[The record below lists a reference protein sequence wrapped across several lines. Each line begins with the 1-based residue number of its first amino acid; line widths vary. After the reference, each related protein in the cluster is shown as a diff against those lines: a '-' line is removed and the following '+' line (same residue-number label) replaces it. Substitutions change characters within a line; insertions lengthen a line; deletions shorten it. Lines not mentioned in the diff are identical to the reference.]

1 MNFRIFIILL
11 CLLPSLPSYAFTERD
26 SLSIDPRWSHWI
38 PREISSDGNWL
49 LAEKIFGNRKQPTE
63 FYAVHTQTGQRVP
76 LDIGASRILLDQN
89 RLLLNQAPK
98 WEWEL
103 VNLLNPT
110 EKTILIEV
118 KKIEDVSSLKRY
130 LCFTNNSEL
139 QLYDYTKKVPQLI
152 WNTTAVQEYTFNPSK
167 TTLIYRKGEATSD
180 LYVLDLKSLQE
191 KKLLTQFD
199 GLTNFRWTWNRDE
212 TALAV
217 MLKDQRILFVDLITA
232 KTKAIELPP
241 SEEARTNPSFKFF
254 DNNDLYIQYQI
265 SSGIVDKDKGL
276 VDVWNGNAR
285 DLYFKNSWW
294 LYYDATRSD
303 ILKAFVYSQ
312 ETNHFNE
319 LERNRNKEYL
329 PIGVS
334 NYILSYDPFEKDP
347 NMEVPLMGLTLRYTL
362 EQIEPHK
369 VLGDLTTAF
378 QLDYFLNRSPKGTAM
393 VYPKGNMGDLW
404 ELYDFET
411 HLRTTIPQ
419 ELDNNFVLWS
429 SDSKSLFFNDGKN
442 AVQYDIAS
450 KKTNALTNL
459 HESKDGLIRF
469 SGYINKGQS
478 YFIDIENPF
487 SLTIRHQDFGY
498 SLYSYYK
505 NKLTKV
511 VDHSPNKI
519 SIMNSN
525 FYTKTAHL
533 IWTEQ
538 NFNLPHTIMARLNG
552 KTKMIL
558 ASDIPKELYAGEKQ
572 KLIIF
577 TDKNGKKLNGILYY
591 PKDFDSSK
599 KYPMVVNI
607 YESLGFMRNNFD
619 VMSLYNPFGF
629 NISLLNDQGYFVF
642 LPDTYVSDEG
652 PGLSAVECVTKGIEA
667 ITAEEPSINSKKIGI
682 IGQSFAGYKTAF
694 IVSQTNLFTAAVSS
708 AGPHDLVNFYYEY
721 SYARNTPGWY
731 MFEKGQYG
739 MKSSFGENPQKY
751 LRNSTINYA
760 HQIKTPLLLATGLDD
775 KNVPWEHTR
784 HLYIALKRYQIPT
797 VALFYK
803 NEGHSIEEMEAQ
815 KNFTYKTMDWF
826 DYYLKDNKD
835 IPWITNGVD
844 YSTYSY

>member
-1 MNFRIFIILL
+1 MNFRIFIFLL
-11 CLLPSLPSYAFTERD
+11 CLLPSLSSYAFIERD
-26 SLSIDPRWSHWI
+26 SLSIDPRWSTWT

-49 LAEKIFGNRKQPTE
+49 LAEKIFGNRKQPNE
-63 FYAVHTQTGQRVP
+63 SYAVNTQTGQRV
-76 LDIGASRILLDQN
+76 LLNSYSSILLDQD
-89 RLLLNQAPK
+89 RILVNQAPK

-110 EKTILIEV
+110 ERNVLKEV
-118 KKIEDVSSLKRY
+118 KSIEDVASLKRY

-167 TTLIYRKGEATSD
+167 TTLIYRKGEKTSD
-180 LYVLDLKSLQE
+180 LFALDLKSLKE
-191 KKLLTQFD
+191 KKLLTEFE
-199 GLTNFRWTWNRDE
+199 GLTNFLWTWNRDE

-217 MLKDQRILFVDLITA
+217 MLKDQRILFLDLITA

-241 SEEARTNPSFKFF
+241 SQEARTNPTFKFF

-285 DLYFKNSWW
+285 DLHLKNSWW

-319 LERNRNKEYL
+319 LKRNRNKEYL
-329 PIGVS
+329 TIGVS

-362 EQIEPHK
+362 EQIEPYK
-369 VLGDLTTAF
+369 VIGELTTAF
-378 QLDYFLNRSPKGTAM
+378 QMEFFLNRSPKGTAM
-393 VYPKGNMGDLW
+393 VYPKGDFW

-411 HLRTTIPQ
+411 HQKTTIPQ

-450 KKTNALTNL
+450 KTTKALTDL
-459 HESKDGLIRF
+459 QESKDGLIRF

-478 YFIDIENPF
+478 YYIDIEK
-487 SLTIRHQDFGY
+487 SLVLNIRNQDFGY
-498 SLYSYYK
+498 SLYSFYK

-519 SIMNSN
+519 TVMNSIS
-525 FYTKTAHL
+525 YGKASHL

-538 NFNLPHTIMARLNG
+538 NFNQPHTIMARLNG
-552 KTKMIL
+552 KTKTIL
-558 ASDIPKELYAGEKQ
+558 ASDIPKELYAWEKQ
-572 KLIIF
+572 KLISF

-607 YESLGFMRNNFD
+607 YESLGFMRNSFD

-629 NISLLNDQGYFVF
+629 NISLLNAQGYFVF

-652 PGLSAVECVTKGIEA
+652 AGLSAVECVTKGIQA
-667 ITAEEPSINSKKIGI
+667 ITAEEPAINSKKIGI

-694 IVSQTNLFTAAVSS
+694 IVSKINLFAAAISS

-721 SYARNTPGWY
+721 SYSRNAPGWY

-751 LRNSTINYA
+751 LNNSTINYA

-784 HLYIALKRYQIPT
+784 HLYVALKRYQIPT

-803 NEGHSIEEMEAQ
+803 NEGHSLLGTEAQ
-815 KNFTYKTMDWF
+815 GHYTYKTMDWF

>member
-11 CLLPSLPSYAFTERD
+11 CLLPCLPSYAFIERD
-26 SLSIDPRWSHWI
+26 SLSIDPRWSTWI
-38 PREISSDGNWL
+38 PREISGDGNWL
-49 LAEKIFGNRKQPTE
+49 LAEKIFGNPKQQSE
-63 FYAVHTQTGQRVP
+63 SYVVHSQTGQRVP
-76 LDIGASRILLDQN
+76 LDIGASRILLDQD
-89 RLLLNQAPK
+89 RILVNQAPK

-110 EKTILIEV
+110 EKTVLKEV
-118 KKIEDVSSLKRY
+118 QNIEDVASLKRY
-130 LCFTNNSEL
+130 LCFTNNNEL
-139 QLYDYTKKVPQLI
+139 QLYDYTKKNPQLI

-167 TTLIYRKGEATSD
+167 TTLIYRKGEKTSD
-180 LYVLDLKSLQE
+180 LYVLDLKSLKE
-191 KKLLTQFD
+191 KKLLTEFE
-199 GLTNFRWTWNRDE
+199 GLSNFLWTWNRDE

-217 MLKDQRILFVDLITA
+217 MLKDQRILFLDLITA

-241 SEEARTNPSFKFF
+241 SEEARTNPTFKFF
-254 DNNDLYIQYQI
+254 DNNNLYIQYQI
-265 SSGIVDKDKGL
+265 SSGFVDKDKGF

-285 DLYFKNSWW
+285 DLHLKNSWW

-312 ETNHFNE
+312 ENNRFLE

-329 PIGVS
+329 HIGFS

-347 NMEVPLMGLTLRYTL
+347 NMEVPLMGFTLRYTL

-369 VLGDLTTAF
+369 VIGELTTAF
-378 QLDYFLNRSPKGTAM
+378 QMDYFLNRSPKGTAM
-393 VYPKGNMGDLW
+393 VYPKGDFW

-411 HLRTTIPQ
+411 HQRTSIPQ
-419 ELDNNFVLWS
+419 RHDNNHVLWS
-429 SDSKSLFFNDGKN
+429 SDSKSLFFNN
-442 AVQYDIAS
+442 EQNYMQYDIAS
-450 KKTNALTNL
+450 KTTKNLT
-459 HESKDGLIRF
+459 HFQETKDVIFRF
-469 SGYINKGQS
+469 SGVVNKGQS
-478 YFIDIENPF
+478 NYIDTEKPIALN
-487 SLTIRHQDFGY
+487 IRHQDFGY

-505 NKLTKV
+505 NKLTKI

-519 SIMNSN
+519 TIMNSIS
-525 FYTKTAHL
+525 YDKAAHL

-538 NFNLPHTIMARLNG
+538 NFNQPHTVMANLNG
-552 KTKMIL
+552 KTKTIL
-558 ASDIPKELYAGEKQ
+558 ASDIPKELYAWKKQ
-572 KLIIF
+572 KLITF
-577 TDKNGKKLNGILYY
+577 TDKNGKKLNGVLLY

-619 VMSLYNPFGF
+619 VMSLYNQFGF
-629 NISLLNDQGYFVF
+629 NISLLSAQGYFVF

-667 ITAEEPSINSKKIGI
+667 IIVEEPAINSKKTGI

-694 IVSQTNLFTAAVSS
+694 IVSQTNLFAAAISCS
-708 AGPHDLVNFYYEY
+708 GSHDLVNFYYEY
-721 SYARNTPGWY
+721 SYSRNAPGWY
-731 MFEKGQYG
+731 MFEKSQYG
-739 MKSSFGENPQKY
+739 IKTSFGENPEKY
-751 LRNSTINYA
+751 LSNSTINYA
-760 HQIKTPLLLATGLDD
+760 HQIKTPLLLSACLDD
-775 KNVPWEHTR
+775 NNVPWEHTR

-797 VALFYK
+797 IALFYK
-803 NEGHSIEEMEAQ
+803 NEGHSLLGTEAQ
-815 KNFTYKTMDWF
+815 EHFTYKTMDWF
-826 DYYLKDNKD
+826 DYYLKDNKN